1 MKNWII
7 NTGSKPASQSR
18 GGSFLNVVCLI
29 FVLELHLVRQP
40 VGRPLEEP
48 KVCGRGVS
56 RGHVRAEDDMV
67 VLLARQYLVG
77 WVVREAHLSM
87 QHREGRAAGLLSY
100 SVKRYLVIISSSSH
114 CMLPAFYNKS
124 KYYSIG
130 SRRLQPLGFTV
141 HIAAVIVTIKPT
153 L

>member
-40 VGRPLEEP
+40 VGRPLEGP
-48 KVCGRGVS
+48 KVSGRGVS

-77 WVVREAHLSM
+77 WVVREAHLNM
-87 QHREGRAAGLLSY
+87 QHREGIAAGMLSY
-100 SVKRYLVIISSSSH
+100 SVKWYLVIISSSSR
-114 CMLPAFYNKS
+114 CTLPAFFNS
-124 KYYSIG
+124 MYYSIE
-130 SRRLQPLGFTV
+130 SRRLQPLGFTE
-141 HIAAVIVTIKPT
+141 TIKPT